1 MITTKQRANL
11 RKKASILTPI
21 MQVGKDVIKDESIKQ
36 IEDMLE
42 KRELVKIRVLNN
54 CELNSKQVATLVQ
67 EKTNCEIVQVIGK
80 IFVIYRK
87 SSRNDIEHINLE
99 I

>member
-11 RKKASILTPI
+11 RKMASVLNPI
-21 MQVGKDVIKDESIKQ
+21 MQVGKDVVKPQSIQQ

-54 CELNSKQVATLVQ
+54 CELSCKQVADIVM
-67 EKTNCEIVQVIGK
+67 EKLNCDIVQVIGK
-80 IFVIYRK
+80 VFVVYRR
-87 SSRNDIEHINLE
+87 SSRTDVKHISLDI
-99 I
+99 

>member
-11 RKKASILTPI
+11 RKMASVLNPI
-21 MQVGKDVIKDESIKQ
+21 MQVGKDVVKPQSIQQ

-54 CELNSKQVATLVQ
+54 CELSCKQVADIVM
-67 EKTNCEIVQVIGK
+67 EKLNCDIVQVIGK
-80 IFVIYRK
+80 VFVVYRR
-87 SSRNDIEHINLE
+87 SSRKDIKHISLD

>member
-1 MITTKQRANL
+1 MITTKQRATL
-11 RKKASILTPI
+11 RKMASTTSPL

-42 KRELVKIRVLNN
+42 KRELVKIRVLQN
-54 CELNSKQVATLVQ
+54 CSSTAKEVAELVQ
-67 EKTNCEIVQVIGK
+67 KKTNCEIVQTIGK

-87 SSRNDIEHINLE
+87 SSRTDIKHIEL
-99 I
+99 

>member
-11 RKKASILTPI
+11 RKIASVLTPI

-42 KRELVKIRVLNN
+42 KRELVKIRVRNN
-54 CELNSKQVATLVQ
+54 CEFYS
-67 EKTNCEIVQVIGK
+67 
-80 IFVIYRK
+80 
-87 SSRNDIEHINLE
+87 
-99 I
+99 